1 MSDGER
7 SIGVLGLVGSPRTD
21 GNTER
26 LLDSFLAGAM
36 QAGGTVEKVRIS
48 RLTIAGCVACDG
60 CRETGLCVVKDDFQ
74 TVDEKLVAS
83 DVIVLA
89 APLFFANL
97 PAQVKALVDRSQCQ
111 WVRKFLLHA
120 SLPATATDRARRCG
134 VFLCVA
140 GSSREEFK
148 GVTRTVKYFF
158 DVYETDYWGELLL
171 RGIDAKGS
179 IDTRPEALQAAFNLG
194 VKAVRETAERGGEW
208 ARGRHGE
215 GESGTRKGECGENK
229 DGEIRKFNRSIIQ

>member
-1 MSDGER
+1 ME
-7 SIGVLGLVGSPRTD
+7 

-26 LLDSFLAGAM
+26 LLDSFLAGAV
-36 QAGGTVEKVRIS
+36 QAGGTVEKVRVS

-74 TVDEKLVAS
+74 TVDEKLVTS

-120 SLPATATDRARRCG
+120 PLPATATGRARRRG
-134 VFLCVA
+134 IFLCVA

-148 GVTRTVKYFF
+148 GAVQTVKYFF

-171 RGIDAKGS
+171 CGIDANGD
-179 IDTRPEALQAAFNLG
+179 IDTHPEALQSAYNLG
-194 VKAVRETAERGGEW
+194 VKAVRGA
-208 ARGRHGE
+208 AGRE
-215 GESGTRKGECGENK
+215 GEEEKLRDRRIK
-229 DGEIRKFNRSIIQ
+229 

>member
-1 MSDGER
+1 MRDGER
-7 SIGVLGLVGSPRTD
+7 SIGVLGLAGSPRLA

-26 LLDSFLAGAM
+26 LLDSFLAGAV
-36 QAGGTVEKVRIS
+36 QAGGTVEKVRTS

-97 PAQVKALVDRSQCQ
+97 PAQVKSLVDRSQCQ

-120 SLPATATDRARRCG
+120 PLPATATGRARRRG

-140 GSSREEFK
+140 GSAHEEFK
-148 GVTRTVKYFF
+148 GAIRTVKYFF

-171 RGIDAKGS
+171 RGVDVNGG
-179 IDTRPEALQAAFNLG
+179 IDTRPEALQTAFNLG
-194 VKAVRETAERGGEW
+194 VRAVRGKGTAERGTW
-208 ARGRHGE
+208 NGE
-215 GESGTRKGECGENK
+215 GGEHGV
-229 DGEIRKFNRSIIQ
+229 

>member
-1 MSDGER
+1 MSGEKR
-7 SIGVLGLVGSPRTD
+7 SIGVLGLAGSPRTA

-26 LLDSFLAGAM
+26 LLDSFLAGAA

-48 RLTIAGCVACDG
+48 RLTITGCIACDG

-89 APLFFANL
+89 VPLFFANL

-120 SLPATATDRARRCG
+120 PLPATATGHARRRG

-148 GVTRTVKYFF
+148 GATRTVKYFF

-171 RGIDAKGS
+171 RGIDAKGG
-179 IDTRPEALQAAFNLG
+179 IDTHSEALQAAFNMG
-194 VKAVRETAERGGEW
+194 VKAVRGNAEYGMRNGERGR
-208 ARGRHGE
+208 RGKRGV
-215 GESGTRKGECGENK
+215 
-229 DGEIRKFNRSIIQ
+229 